1 MLGAWSLVLGAESC
15 KLHAGMICVLIFQA
29 VGEWEGVHQMVV
41 GDFANLG
48 HEQLLLLFS
57 GKQMMLNYINFVN
70 RHHGRSISG

>member
-1 MLGAWSLVLGAESC
+1 MVIAIGEAESS
-15 KLHAGMICVLIFQA
+15 KLHAGVTHVLIFQV

-57 GKQMMLNYINFVN
+57 GKQMMFKCICQSTLWQVHTVAKFA
-70 RHHGRSISG
+70 